1 VTANRLFVL
10 DGRSSAAINDSANIV
25 SEERPSMGM
34 ILEVLGVCVL
44 AIAVVGCAIHRR
56 VEPVPRLDSRE
67 MCIVNNPNVRE
78 GFLAAYQ
85 AALAGKGFRAK
96 LVEPS
101 AAPDACPLTSTY
113 TANWRWDLALYMA
126 FADITVYSNG
136 KKVGRAVYDSLGGGG
151 NLGKFIN
158 AEEKIKELV
167 DLLFPAPGP
176 PG

>member
-1 VTANRLFVL
+1 MTLKTLSLCLLSFAFL
-10 DGRSSAAINDSANIV
+10 
-25 SEERPSMGM
+25 
-34 ILEVLGVCVL
+34 
-44 AIAVVGCAIHRR
+44 GCAIRQR

-67 MCIVNNPNVRE
+67 ICIVNNPNVRE

-85 AALAGKGFRAK
+85 GALTAKGLRTK
-96 LVEPS
+96 LLDQS
-101 AAPDACPLTSTY
+101 ALPDACPLTSTY

-126 FADITVYSNG
+126 FADITVYSDG

-167 DLLFPAPGP
+167 EQLLPGVGP